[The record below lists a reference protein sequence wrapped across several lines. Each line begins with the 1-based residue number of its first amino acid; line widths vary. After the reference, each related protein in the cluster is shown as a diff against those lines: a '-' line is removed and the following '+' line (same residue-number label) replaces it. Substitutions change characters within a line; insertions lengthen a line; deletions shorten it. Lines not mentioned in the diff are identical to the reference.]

1 MTSVRLSHWVRA
13 LKASPASSASSQVR
27 YHPVSRAD
35 AARHLPLS
43 YDDFGGL
50 AVLSD
55 VCAIVVAS
63 MVTGSAYRWLAYGRV
78 GSVAEF
84 LIVGA
89 ISAALTA
96 PLIKLRGLCT
106 SDSLLSVRSQVAPI
120 IFIWICIV
128 FFLLGVSFTLKIN
141 EGLSRGSILSFAI
154 TAPLIILGQRFLLK
168 RTMLA
173 IFRKGWFKR
182 SKIVLVARDV
192 TSIIARDEALRA
204 YDVVETYLLPPE
216 AEGIHLDESCWPH
229 LGNDQTAVEYRQQSQ
244 TEVCQIHQK
253 GWLKRFK
260 IVLITRDLKRTTAND
275 EALHAYDVVETY
287 VLPPEAEEILF
298 HASCWT
304 QIGKTDAATVANPKE
319 AGVGHRRR
327 A

>member
-1 MTSVRLSHWVRA
+1 MPSVRRSHWVRA
-13 LKASPASSASSQVR
+13 MKVPPASSQARYQPASG
-27 YHPVSRAD
+27 AD
-35 AARHLPLS
+35 AASRLPLS
-43 YDDFGGL
+43 YDDFGVL
-50 AVLSD
+50 AALSD

-63 MVTGSAYRWLAYGRV
+63 MVTGCAYHWVVYGRV
-78 GSVAEF
+78 GNAAQF
-84 LIVGA
+84 WIVGA

-120 IFIWICIV
+120 IFIWRCIV

-173 IFRKGWFKR
+173 IFRKGWFTR

-216 AEGIHLDESCWPH
+216 AEGIHLDESCWTH
-229 LGNDQTAVEYRQQSQ
+229 LGNDQTAVEYRRQPQ
-244 TEVCQIHQK
+244 TE
-253 GWLKRFK
+253 GR
-260 IVLITRDLKRTTAND
+260 
-275 EALHAYDVVETY
+275 
-287 VLPPEAEEILF
+287 
-298 HASCWT
+298 
-304 QIGKTDAATVANPKE
+304 
-319 AGVGHRRR
+319 
-327 A
+327 